1 MNQKSIIFFASIL
14 FLLISQGCSSPLEV
28 PANRR
33 IDLEENPYSNPIVK
47 LNPNYLNFDFVHPD
61 STKTLTI
68 EIENNQDKKYLI
80 TNYFLYYGNNNF
92 QILNKEIPIILEPK
106 GLDNSK
112 KKVEIKFIGKSSGV
126 YFDSLILANIFY
138 PIGFLEAKVP
148 YIYMNDYY
156 SNNIPIGKKQQIELT
171 LTNVSEN
178 VAIIN
183 KVKFSDNLLG
193 FNIKNTLPIELPRN
207 SKKNLILEFTAK
219 QAGQYSTQV
228 QLEIITNSSRKLVD
242 SLSTIKIECN

>member
-1 MNQKSIIFFASIL
+1 MNQKSIIFFSFIL
-14 FLLISQGCSSPLEV
+14 LLLFSGSCSSPLDV

-33 IDLEENPYSNPIVK
+33 IDVEENPYLNPIVK
-47 LNPNYLNFDFVHPD
+47 LNPNYLIFDFVHPD
-61 STKTLTI
+61 SSKTLTI

-92 QILNKEIPIILEPK
+92 QILNKEIPIILEAK

-112 KKVEIKFIGKSSGV
+112 KKIEIKFIGKSSGV
-126 YFDSLILANIFY
+126 YIDSLILANVFY

-148 YIYMNDYY
+148 YIYLNDYY
-156 SNNIPIGKKQQIELT
+156 QNNVPVGKKQQIELT

-178 VAIIN
+178 AAIIN
-183 KVKFSDNLLG
+183 KVNFSDNLIE
-193 FNIKNTLPIELPRN
+193 FSVKNSLPIELPRN
-207 SKKNLILEFTAK
+207 SKKNLVLEFTAK
-219 QAGQYSTQV
+219 QSGKYSTQV
-228 QLEIITNSSRKLVD
+228 KLEIITNSSRKLVD

>member
-1 MNQKSIIFFASIL
+1 MNQKYKIFITFIIL
-14 FLLISQGCSSPLEV
+14 FLVLGSCSSPLDV

-33 IDLEENPYSNPIVK
+33 IDIEENPYLNPIVR

-61 STKTLTI
+61 SSKILTI
-68 EIENNQDKKYLI
+68 DIENNQDKKYFI
-80 TNYFLYYGNNNF
+80 SNYFLYYGNNNF
-92 QILNKEIPIILEPK
+92 QIINKEIPVILEAK
-106 GLDNSK
+106 GLENSK

-126 YFDSLILANIFY
+126 YIDSLILANIFY

-148 YIYMNDYY
+148 YIYINDYY
-156 SNNIPIGKKQQIELT
+156 QNNVPVGKKQLIELT

-183 KVKFSDNLLG
+183 KVSFAENLLD
-193 FNIKNTLPIELPRN
+193 FNIKNSLPIELPRN
-207 SKKNLILEFTAK
+207 SKKKLALEFTPK
-219 QAGQYSTQV
+219 QSGKYSTKV
-228 QLEIITNSSRKLVD
+228 QLEILTSSSRKLVD